1 MSKCTTTH
9 NKYQGNLFMFCVFK
23 NKIPN
28 NKLKSLLRQLV
39 VFVLYCSNCSQE
51 ELYTTMLELN
61 RYIMFQQPVYNIVG
75 FLIGFL
81 VIYLFLAFLANK
93 KDSVPIKDLQEI
105 LYLKVFKIPGS
116 HKKKNSY
123 LTVRALSKQP
133 KHGQYFHI
141 FDFAAFYIPCREY
154 FFWLFDCMSSAPSEC
169 GE

>member
-39 VFVLYCSNCSQE
+39 VFVLYCSNCSKE

-61 RYIMFQQPVYNIVG
+61 RYIMFQQPVYNIVV
-75 FLIGFL
+75 FLLVFFL
-81 VIYLFLAFLANK
+81 FIYLFLAFLANK

-116 HKKKNSY
+116 HKKRIAILQLGLCPSSQNTVNISTY
-123 LTVRALSKQP
+123 LILQLS
-133 KHGQYFHI
+133 I
-141 FDFAAFYIPCREY
+141 FPVENISFGSLTA
-154 FFWLFDCMSSAPSEC
+154 
-169 GE
+169 